1 MTIIAFENCYNKTYN
16 LQGTTMKRFIIIIT
30 CNLLTSITLAT
41 NNKDTLNELPINED
55 QNIQINNIEA
65 NNNGM
70 PHHKIQELLKPN
82 DIIITVASSPY
93 TRMSPR
99 IFYPH
104 YNFQTRENFPDFF
117 RYKTVGII
125 SAIGSGITNYKIGDM
140 INIEKL
146 NNRSPVDNDP
156 DNLNSSKNGFF
167 FQPANNNKD
176 IMPDL
181 EENSTTAK
189 VKLDFI

>member
-1 MTIIAFENCYNKTYN
+1 
-16 LQGTTMKRFIIIIT
+16 MKKFIIIIT

-41 NNKDTLNELPINED
+41 NEKDTPNELLANDD
-55 QNIQINNIEA
+55 QNIQINNIEV
-65 NNNGM
+65 NSSSM
-70 PHHKIQELLKPN
+70 PNYKIQELLKPN
-82 DIIITVASSPY
+82 DIIITIASTPY
-93 TRMSPR
+93 TRMPPR

-125 SAIGSGITNYKIGDM
+125 SAVGTEITNYKIGDM

-146 NNRSPVDNDP
+146 NTNSPLDNDP
-156 DNLNSSKNGFF
+156 DNINYQKDDFF
-167 FQPANNNKD
+167 FHPTNNKN

-181 EENSTTAK
+181 EENSIPAK
-189 VKLDFI
+189 VKRDFMLK